1 MFKTK
6 STWSSIAYKLQRK
19 LKSFYHLLS
28 SMIHDASSPYEHFKC
43 HMSFKRG
50 IFGVGEENQQRPFL
64 PKPDVGNKSQRLRLR
79 KDQLEHVDKKN
90 PKESKSNINY
100 TFPRKDMIHTYYTVM
115 FVSMYSTVFRHVRIL
130 NIHNKSSIDFVW
142 FVENKY
148 NIRPRALQLPLL
160 IFSHF
165 PLFPFFFF
173 IGSKYII

>member
-1 MFKTK
+1 
-6 STWSSIAYKLQRK
+6 
-19 LKSFYHLLS
+19 
-28 SMIHDASSPYEHFKC
+28 
-43 HMSFKRG
+43 MSFKRG
-50 IFGVGEENQQRPFL
+50 IFGVGEENQRPFL

-79 KDQLEHVDKKN
+79 NAQLEHVDKKN